1 MKIYLHKTLFIHYFS
16 RLEMESI
23 LPSSYTVKGELVSVG
38 TKKVTVRC
46 PRKFQ
51 KIIESRTH
59 LVPVSDYFRRS
70 KDEEDI
76 VTFFRLK
83 LLDTNYVAKEG
94 ENGKCYEVQFEVPE
108 EASSAIQVDSSS
120 GEPLLSYVPS
130 SPASI
135 EFWRDLNS
143 ALQCWFEVIRVK
155 CNEDT
160 TPITYAPLNTTRNK
174 LKWTSKTVSAESFVA
189 EFNPVTNKYV
199 ICVGVGYHS
208 SSNHRVGISLQL
220 GMFYA
225 LTPTGAYMKKVE
237 QSKSKKRKVVAL
249 NEQGEEGEEV
259 ESVEKED

>member
-1 MKIYLHKTLFIHYFS
+1 
-16 RLEMESI
+16 MECL

-38 TKKVTVRC
+38 TKKVTVRS

-51 KIIESRTH
+51 KMIESRTH

-70 KDEEDI
+70 KDEDDV

-83 LLDTNYVAKEG
+83 LLDTNYAAKEG
-94 ENGKCYEVQFEVPE
+94 ESGKCYEVQFEVPE
-108 EASSAIQVDSSS
+108 EASSAVQVDSSS
-120 GEPLLSYVPS
+120 GDTIISYVPNT
-130 SPASI
+130 PASI
-135 EFWRDLNS
+135 EFWQDVNS
-143 ALQCWFEVIRVK
+143 ALQCWFDVIRVK

-160 TPITYAPLNTTRNK
+160 VPITYQSLNMLRTK
-174 LKWTSKTVSAESFVA
+174 LKWTSKTIPAESFVC
-189 EFNPVTNKYV
+189 EFNPVTNKFV

-208 SSNHRVGISLQL
+208 TAKKTVGISLQL

-237 QSKSKKRKVVAL
+237 QSKNKKRKVVML

-259 ESVEKED
+259 ESVEKEE